1 MSPRERLFA
10 LEQFGIKLGLENI
23 RTLDDGLNSP
33 HRAWPA
39 VHIAGTNGKGSVAA
53 MVERGLRAAGH
64 KTGRYTSPHL
74 QHVEERVAIDGQPV
88 PARLFDETS
97 ADVLA
102 VVDRLRASGALPTT
116 PTFFEVTTAVAFEIF
131 RRSEISA
138 GVIEVGLGGRFDAT
152 NIIEPLVTVITSIA
166 LDHERHLGNSL
177 DQIAFEKAGI
187 IKPRVAVVVGT
198 LPDAAMSVVMEQARI
213 AGAPLAITGTIDLER
228 AEMDKGRASLVVRT
242 PKRRYPLVR
251 LALNGAHQIEN
262 AILAIRTLETCADHG
277 LPVDVDHITTALSD
291 VEWPARLEWLAVESE
306 GHVLID
312 AAHNPAGAAALAD
325 YLIAAGVAPIAL
337 VIGVMK
343 DKDVDA
349 ILGALAPVVST
360 FVATDVESPRALS
373 SGDLAKRATVL
384 LPSPRVTA
392 CADPDRALELALG
405 DHGRACVAGSIF
417 LAGPVRARLIARGA
431 VRVDHPD
438 EP

>member
-277 LPVDVDHITTALSD
+277 LPVDVDHIMTALSD

-337 VIGVMK
+337 VMGVMK

-384 LPSPRVTA
+384 LPSSRVTA

-405 DHGRACVAGSIF
+405 DHGRACVAGSIS
-417 LAGPVRARLIARGA
+417 RGA